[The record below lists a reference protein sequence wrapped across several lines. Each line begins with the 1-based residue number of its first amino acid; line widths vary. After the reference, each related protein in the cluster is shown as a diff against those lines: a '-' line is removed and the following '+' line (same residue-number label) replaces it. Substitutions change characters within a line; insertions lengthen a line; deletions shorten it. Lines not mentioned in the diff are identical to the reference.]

1 MGKSITDALPRL
13 RAVMVKALRSFGGV
27 SVSNRLFTV
36 GPVEVFDDTLKAMSK
51 PMMIHRGEDYKRLQR
66 GIVEKLHKVLDTDM
80 QIFLVP
86 ASASGFLESCVRCG
100 VGENMTSLS
109 NGSFGDRWGS
119 IGLANGKHVT
129 KINVPWGKAIR
140 GSDVATKIQPT
151 TEAVTVVSNES
162 STGVLNPTLEI
173 VKAIR
178 ADEDP
183 LIFVDGVT
191 SVGAVDLKIKE
202 MNIDALVF
210 GTQKAFALPPGLAIM
225 CASERLIKKAE
236 KVHNRGYYFDI
247 LEIKKAADKD
257 LPLTT
262 PPVSLMY
269 GMEYQLDKMLKEGM
283 TNRYSRHHAMAE
295 TARDWARKR
304 FKLYAEEG
312 YLSETITVV
321 ETGKLDVGRLD
332 KDLKARGFEVSPG
345 YGKLKDNTFRIGHMG
360 DLTVKDVKDLLKALD
375 EVLEAMK

>member
-1 MGKSITDALPRL
+1 M
-13 RAVMVKALRSFGGV
+13 
-27 SVSNRLFTV
+27 SNRLFTV
-36 GPVEVFDDTLKAMSK
+36 GPVEVFDDTQRAMNK

-66 GIVEKLHKVLDTDM
+66 GIVEKLHKVLETDM
-80 QIFLVP
+80 QIFLAP
-86 ASASGFLESCVRCG
+86 ASASGFLESAVRCG
-100 VGENMTSLS
+100 VQENMTSLS
-109 NGSFGDRWGS
+109 NGSFGDRWAS
-119 IGLANGKHVT
+119 IGKANGKKVV
-129 KINVPWGKAIR
+129 KVDVPWGKAIR
-140 GSDVATKIQPT
+140 GSHVTGKVDATA
-151 TEAVTVVSNES
+151 EAVTVISNES

-178 ADEDP
+178 ADVDP

-191 SVGAVDLKIKE
+191 SIGAVDLKLRE

-225 CASERLIKKAE
+225 CASERMIKKAE
-236 KVHNRGYYFDI
+236 TVKNRGYYFDLI
-247 LEIKKAADKD
+247 EIKEKADKD

-269 GMEYQLDKMLKEGM
+269 GMDYQLDKMLKEGM
-283 TNRYSRHHAMAE
+283 ANRYARHHAMAE
-295 TARDWARKR
+295 TARAWARKR

-321 ETGKLDVGRLD
+321 EAEKLDMGRLD

-345 YGKLKDNTFRIGHMG
+345 YGKLKDTTFRIGHMG
-360 DLTVKDVKDLLKALD
+360 DLTVKDVQDLLKTID
-375 EVLEAMK
+375 GVVEAMK